1 MDIYRNITKFKT
13 QNTLFFNALLVDIFL
28 ISLIFLLITLIFNLC
43 FTEIIYCDNI
53 DQIITSTSN
62 PISEQEC
69 VSHNGEAS
77 MRAGLETPSG
87 ILIKYKLIIRRK
99 LYWYFS
105 GSNSSQYNNYE
116 EFKQTW
122 KPEMS
127 LRQKLKDQ
135 FRIAINNPQA
145 DFAQTRNKARQ
156 ALENR
161 LQEDAIL
168 AERLRRTNIAL
179 DAYRIDRLYRS
190 VRK

>member
-1 MDIYRNITKFKT
+1 
-13 QNTLFFNALLVDIFL
+13 
-28 ISLIFLLITLIFNLC
+28 
-43 FTEIIYCDNI
+43 
-53 DQIITSTSN
+53 
-62 PISEQEC
+62 
-69 VSHNGEAS
+69 
-77 MRAGLETPSG
+77 
-87 ILIKYKLIIRRK
+87 
-99 LYWYFS
+99 
-105 GSNSSQYNNYE
+105 
-116 EFKQTW
+116 
-122 KPEMS
+122 MS

>member
-99 LYWYFS
+99 LY
-105 GSNSSQYNNYE
+105 
-116 EFKQTW
+116 
-122 KPEMS
+122 
-127 LRQKLKDQ
+127 
-135 FRIAINNPQA
+135 
-145 DFAQTRNKARQ
+145 
-156 ALENR
+156 
-161 LQEDAIL
+161 
-168 AERLRRTNIAL
+168 
-179 DAYRIDRLYRS
+179 
-190 VRK
+190 